1 LSKLVAYLAQFF
13 NYIKDFI
20 AGIVPNDGL
29 AYFLAILIFTGLVR
43 LILLPLNMKQ
53 MRSQSKM
60 NEIQPELKK
69 IQEKYKN
76 EPQKLQAETMA
87 LYKEK
92 GVSPFASCLPLLI
105 QMPLLFA
112 LFYVFRD
119 LKGIEGVKFL
129 WVTLSKPDPI
139 FILPIISGITTYIQ
153 SAMMAPKAEE
163 GKPNQMA
170 TMNIGMSIFI
180 VFISLKFSSL
190 LILYWIINNTFQI
203 AQNYY
208 MKVTDRKKEET
219 V

>member
-1 LSKLVAYLAQFF
+1 
-13 NYIKDFI
+13 
-20 AGIVPNDGL
+20 
-29 AYFLAILIFTGLVR
+29 
-43 LILLPLNMKQ
+43 MKQ

-60 NEIQPELKK
+60 NEVQPALKK
-69 IQEKYKN
+69 LQEKYKGD
-76 EPQKLQAETMA
+76 PSKLQAETMA

-92 GVSPFASCLPLLI
+92 GVSPFSSCLPLLI

-129 WVTLSKPDPI
+129 WVTLSSPDPI
-139 FILPIISGITTYIQ
+139 YVLPIISGITTYIQ

-163 GKPNQMA
+163 GKPNQMG

-203 AQNYY
+203 LQNYY
-208 MKVTDRKKEET
+208 IKVSEKKKET